1 MDESEWLKLVD
12 LFFEYAKTM
21 EDVQKFIGS
30 INGLEDP
37 TMKDIPLLETVT
49 NGKKLHSMSL
59 KNYN

>member
-49 NGKKLHSMSL
+49 NGKK
-59 KNYN
+59 